1 MAGREAAVADD
12 LLGGAGPV
20 GLVRARH
27 GLMMYRRTDSV
38 VGRSLDYY
46 GEYFEQEVLL
56 FRQCVRPGDRVID
69 VGANIGAHT
78 VALARLVGPA
88 GRVLAL
94 EPIDANHRLLC
105 GNLAL
110 NGLDW
115 ADGLLAAAGAADG
128 TLHLAGVAMDEEG
141 NYGAL
146 SLEALAGDRPV
157 PVHRLDG
164 IAGADRI
171 RLIKI
176 DVEGMEAEVLDG
188 ARGLIARDR
197 PVLYVEND
205 RPDGSAALI
214 GLLGELGYACYWYLP
229 AFHNPANFAGRSEPI
244 FGHGLVDNGTE
255 IHGLGMGINLF
266 CLPAEVAGRVNGLLP
281 VAGPDE
287 HPLRRGHNRRFIG
300 G

>member
-1 MAGREAAVADD
+1 MADD
-12 LLGGAGPV
+12 LLGGEGPV
-20 GLVRARH
+20 GLVKARH
-27 GLMMYRRTDSV
+27 GLMMYRRTDNV
-38 VGRSLDYY
+38 VGRSLGYY
-46 GEYFEQEVLL
+46 GEYFEQEVAL

-94 EPIDANHRLLC
+94 EPVDANHRLLC

-128 TLHLAGVAMDEEG
+128 MLHLAAVAMDQDG

-146 SLEALAGDRPV
+146 SLDALAGDRPV

-164 IAGADRI
+164 LVGDRLSGAGRV

-176 DVEGMEAEVLDG
+176 DVEGMEAEVLEG
-188 ARGLIARDR
+188 ARGLIGRDR

-205 RPDGSAALI
+205 RPDKSNALI
-214 GLLGELGYACYWYLP
+214 RLLGDLGYACYWYLP

-244 FGHGLVDNGTE
+244 FGYGLVDNGAE

-266 CLPAEVAGRVNGLLP
+266 CLPAEAGARINGMLQVAD
-281 VAGPDE
+281 PDE
-287 HPLRRGHNRRFIG
+287 HPLVRGHNARFLG

>member
-1 MAGREAAVADD
+1 MADD
-12 LLGGAGPV
+12 LLAGEGPV
-20 GLVRARH
+20 GLVKARH
-27 GLMMYRRTDSV
+27 GLMMFRRTDTV
-38 VGRSLDYY
+38 VGRSLAYY
-46 GEYFEQEVLL
+46 GEYFEQEVAL
-56 FRQCVRPGDRVID
+56 FRQCVRAGDRVID

-128 TLHLAGVAMDEEG
+128 MLQLAAVAMDEDG

-157 PVHRLDG
+157 PVHRLDRL
-164 IAGADRI
+164 AGEGGAGRI

-176 DVEGMEAEVLDG
+176 DVEGMEAEVLEG

-205 RPDGSAALI
+205 RPDRSAALI
-214 GLLGELGYACYWYLP
+214 RLLGALGYACYWYLP

-244 FGHGLVDNGTE
+244 FGHGLVDDGTE
-255 IHGLGMGINLF
+255 IRGLGMGINLF
-266 CLPAEVAGRVNGLLP
+266 CLPAEAGARINGLLA

-287 HPLRRGHNRRFIG
+287 HPLVRGRNGRFIG

>member
-1 MAGREAAVADD
+1 MADD
-12 LLGGAGPV
+12 LLGGEGPV
-20 GLVRARH
+20 GLVKARH
-27 GLMMYRRTDSV
+27 GLMMFRRTDSV

-46 GEYFEQEVLL
+46 GEYFEQEVAL
-56 FRQCVRPGDRVID
+56 FRQCVRAGDRVID

-94 EPIDANHRLLC
+94 EPVDGNHRLLC

-115 ADGLLAAAGAADG
+115 VDGLLAAAGAADG
-128 TLHLAGVAMDEEG
+128 LLHLAAVAMDEDG

-146 SLEALAGDRPV
+146 SLDALAGDRPV

-164 IAGADRI
+164 LVGEGEGGAGRI

-176 DVEGMEAEVLDG
+176 DVEGMESEVLEG

-205 RPDGSAALI
+205 RPDKSAALI
-214 GLLGELGYACYWYLP
+214 RLLGELGYASYW
-229 AFHNPANFAGRSEPI
+229 
-244 FGHGLVDNGTE
+244 
-255 IHGLGMGINLF
+255 
-266 CLPAEVAGRVNGLLP
+266 
-281 VAGPDE
+281 
-287 HPLRRGHNRRFIG
+287 
-300 G
+300 

>member
-1 MAGREAAVADD
+1 MQGGAMAED

-46 GEYFEQEVLL
+46 GEYFEQEVAL
-56 FRQCVRPGDRVID
+56 FRQCVRAGDRVID

-78 VALARLVGPA
+78 VALARLVGPT

-115 ADGLLAAAGAADG
+115 ADGMLAAAGAADG
-128 TLHLAGVAMDEEG
+128 VLHLAGVAMDAEG

-146 SLEALAGDRPV
+146 SLDALAGDRPV

-164 IAGADRI
+164 LAPDGAGRI

-176 DVEGMEAEVLDG
+176 DVEGMEAEVLEG

-205 RPDGSAALI
+205 RPDKSAALI
-214 GLLGELGYACYWYLP
+214 RLLGELGYACYWYLP

-255 IHGLGMGINLF
+255 IQVLGMGINLF
-266 CLPAEVAGRVNGLLP
+266 CLPAEAGARINGLLP

-287 HPLRRGHNRRFIG
+287 HPLRRGHNGRFIG

>member
-1 MAGREAAVADD
+1 MAED

-20 GLVRARH
+20 GLVKARH
-27 GLMMYRRTDSV
+27 GLMMYRRTDNV
-38 VGRSLDYY
+38 VGRSLGYY
-46 GEYFEQEVLL
+46 GEYFEQEVAL
-56 FRQCVRPGDRVID
+56 FRQCVRTGDRVID

-78 VALARLVGPA
+78 VALARLVGPT

-115 ADGLLAAAGAADG
+115 AEGQLAAAGAADG
-128 TLHLAGVAMDEEG
+128 LLHLAAVPMDEDG

-146 SLEALAGDRPV
+146 SLDALPGDRPV
-157 PVHRLDG
+157 PVRRLDG
-164 IAGADRI
+164 LARDGAGRI

-176 DVEGMEAEVLDG
+176 DVEGMESEVLEG

-205 RPDGSAALI
+205 RPDKSAALI
-214 GLLGELGYACYWYLP
+214 RLLGELGYACYWYLP

-244 FGHGLVDNGTE
+244 FGHGFVDDGTE
-255 IHGLGMGINLF
+255 IRGLGLGINLF
-266 CLPAEVAGRVNGLLP
+266 CLPAEAGARINGLLP
-281 VAGPDE
+281 VADPDE
-287 HPLRRGHNRRFIG
+287 HPLRRGHNGRFLAG
-300 G
+300 

>member
-1 MAGREAAVADD
+1 MADD
-12 LLGGAGPV
+12 LLGGEGPV
-20 GLVRARH
+20 GLVKARH

-38 VGRSLDYY
+38 VGRSLGYY
-46 GEYFEQEVLL
+46 GEYFEQEVAL
-56 FRQCVRPGDRVID
+56 FRQCVRAGDRVID

-94 EPIDANHRLLC
+94 EPVDANHRLLC

-128 TLHLAGVAMDEEG
+128 MLHLAAVAMDTDG
-141 NYGAL
+141 NFGAL
-146 SLEALAGDRPV
+146 SLDELAGDLPV

-164 IAGADRI
+164 LCREGAGRI

-176 DVEGMEAEVLDG
+176 DVEGMEAEVLEG
-188 ARGLIARDR
+188 ARSLIARDR

-205 RPDGSAALI
+205 RPDRSAALI
-214 GLLGELGYACYWYLP
+214 RLLGELGYACYWYLP
-229 AFHNPANFAGRSEPI
+229 AFHNPANFAGRSEAI
-244 FGHGLVDNGTE
+244 FGYGLVDNGTE

-266 CLPAEVAGRVNGLLP
+266 CLPAEAGARINGLLP

-287 HPLRRGHNRRFIG
+287 HPLVRSHNGRFVG

>member
-1 MAGREAAVADD
+1 MAED

-27 GLMMYRRTDSV
+27 GLMMYRRTDTV

-46 GEYFEQEVLL
+46 GEYFEQEVAL

-78 VALARLVGPA
+78 VALARLVGPT

-115 ADGLLAAAGAADG
+115 ADGMLAAAGATDG
-128 TLHLAGVAMDEEG
+128 ILHLAGVAMEEDG

-146 SLEALAGDRPV
+146 SLDTLSLGAPAGDRPV

-164 IAGADRI
+164 LAHDGAGRI

-176 DVEGMEAEVLDG
+176 DVEGMEAQVLEG
-188 ARGLIARDR
+188 ARALIARDR

-205 RPDGSAALI
+205 RPDKSAALI
-214 GLLGELGYACYWYLP
+214 RLLEELGYACYWYLP

-244 FGHGLVDNGTE
+244 FGHGLIDDGTE

-266 CLPAEVAGRVNGLLP
+266 CLPAEAGARISGLLP
-281 VAGPDE
+281 VAGPEE
-287 HPLRRGHNRRFIG
+287 HPLLRGHNGRFIG